1 MSENGDTPLEPA
13 VCGRCAT
20 VCALDDNFCRQ
31 CGLALQSQYLPA
43 VQPAS
48 RLPVLARPAVPTV
61 VIKGATIIAAGA
73 ITEMLVRR
81 AVRGVFGGKPKD
93 RRAPTRRGLARNGH
107 AEELPEGT
115 ATVSEVLLMRSVRI
129 RR

>member
-1 MSENGDTPLEPA
+1 MSENGDTPLEPV

-20 VCALDDNFCRQ
+20 ACALDDNFCRQ

-43 VQPAS
+43 VQTAS
-48 RLPVLARPAVPTV
+48 RLPALARPAVPAV
-61 VIKGATIIAAGA
+61 VVKGATIIAAGA
-73 ITEMLVRR
+73 ITEMLIRR
-81 AVRGVFGGKPKD
+81 AVRGVFGGKTKD
-93 RRAPTRRGLARNGH
+93 RRALQRLARNGH

-115 ATVSEVLLMRSVRI
+115 ATVSEMLLMRSVRI